1 MIIGTQLGV
10 LGAQVAISLG
20 MLYFLSRQRCAAEMR
35 QATERHESER
45 RLTERIEKAEQ
56 RLTEQLQGVERRLT
70 ERIEKTEQGLTERIQ
85 GVERETKTLIG
96 DVGYLQGSMG
106 IAPRR
111 SESDSGEAAEP
122 TD

>member
-1 MIIGTQLGV
+1 M
-10 LGAQVAISLG
+10 LG
-20 MLYFLSRQRCAAEMR
+20 MLYFLSRQISAAEMR
-35 QATERHESER
+35 QATERHESEG

-56 RLTEQLQGVERRLT
+56 RFTEQVQGVERRLTEQIQGVERRLT

-85 GVERETKTLIG
+85 GVERDTKTLIG